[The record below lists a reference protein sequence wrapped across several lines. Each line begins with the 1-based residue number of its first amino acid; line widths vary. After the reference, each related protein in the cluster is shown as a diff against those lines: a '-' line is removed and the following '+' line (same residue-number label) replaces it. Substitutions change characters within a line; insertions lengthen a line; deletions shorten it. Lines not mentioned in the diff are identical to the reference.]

1 VKYVLFID
9 ESGDHGLSNVDPAFP
24 IFTLC
29 GIIFSQENYEAFRL
43 ALNELKLKYWND
55 INTILHSRDIRKCEG
70 PFKILFNKDIRENF
84 YNDFNKI
91 VEEQKYIILTSS
103 IDKIAYTKK
112 YGYLSDDVYEIS
124 LSFLME
130 RAIYVIEKSQ
140 EEIASELQ
148 IILERRGNKEDKKL
162 EEHFQKL
169 MSRGTF
175 YVSKN
180 RFAKY
185 KTHISFSY
193 KKDNING
200 LQLAD
205 LVAYPVARYIL
216 DPTKQNPAFEV
227 LKSKIYSKE
236 NKIYGLK
243 KHP

>member
-1 VKYVLFID
+1 MKYLLFVD

-43 ALNELKLKYWND
+43 ALNGLKLKYWND

-70 PFKILFNKDIRENF
+70 PFKILFDKQIKENF
-84 YNDFNKI
+84 YFDFNKI
-91 VEEQKYIILTSS
+91 VEEQDYTILTSS

-130 RAIYVIEKSQ
+130 RAIYIVEKGQ
-140 EEIASELQ
+140 EQASELQ
-148 IILERRGNKEDKKL
+148 IILERRGSKEDKRL

-185 KTHISFSY
+185 NPDISFSF

-205 LVAYPVARYIL
+205 LIAYPVARYIL
-216 DPTKQNPAFEV
+216 DPAKPNPAFQV
-227 LKSKIYSKE
+227 LKSKIYSKG
-236 NKIYGLK
+236 NKLHGLK

>member
-1 VKYVLFID
+1 MKYFLFID
-9 ESGDHGLSNVDPAFP
+9 ESGDHGLSKVDPAFP

-29 GIIFSQENYEAFRL
+29 GIIFTQESYEAFRL
-43 ALNELKLKYWND
+43 ALNELKLKYWED
-55 INTILHSRDIRKCEG
+55 TNTILHSRDIRKCEG
-70 PFKILFNKDIRENF
+70 PFKILFNQQVKESF
-84 YNDFNKI
+84 YLDFNEI
-91 VEEQKYIILTSS
+91 VEKHAFIILTSS

-130 RAIYVIEKSQ
+130 RAIYVIEKNQ
-140 EEIASELQ
+140 ERASELQ

-185 KTHISFSY
+185 NTHISFNY

-205 LVAYPVARYIL
+205 LVAYPIARFIL
-216 DPTKQNPAFEV
+216 DPVKHNPAFEI
-227 LKSKIYSKE
+227 LKSKIYSKG
-236 NKIYGLK
+236 NKMYGLK